1 MSVSCAVGLM
11 CISYKVDTSV
21 SRSDELLF
29 LYCFCLDHLDY
40 LVGCEIS
47 QCWDVFVQKMLHQL
61 HPVDLGTS
69 GQNSTPR
76 VKYFILKKPLKLTD
90 IFKHFNI
97 TPLRPIEEA
106 FILEYVKVMAPVAA
120 ALDILQGDKNISI
133 GYLLPTLTVL
143 QTQLEKLKRNS
154 GIKHCKALINA
165 LCNGLTKRFSHMFLD
180 RELRLAAMLHPRFK
194 LFWIQEDKDDAIE
207 MLKEEFEDECERSGS
222 QRPPTLF
229 KYFIL

>member
-1 MSVSCAVGLM
+1 MASIGSQEGS
-11 CISYKVDTSV
+11 IWSKQ
-21 SRSDELLF
+21 SRSSKSSDTIKKELGKLF
-29 LYCFCLDHLDY
+29 VTPNDTR
-40 LVGCEIS
+40 
-47 QCWDVFVQKMLHQL
+47 W
-61 HPVDLGTS
+61 
-69 GQNSTPR
+69 NSYFGAIKR

-222 QRPPTLF
+222 QRPPTLL